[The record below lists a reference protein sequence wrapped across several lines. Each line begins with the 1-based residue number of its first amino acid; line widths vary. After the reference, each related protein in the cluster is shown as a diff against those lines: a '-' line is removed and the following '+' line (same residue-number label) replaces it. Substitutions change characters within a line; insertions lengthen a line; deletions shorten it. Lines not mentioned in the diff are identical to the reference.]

1 MTRALVTGCAGFI
14 GSHLVE
20 RLLQDDNDV
29 IGIDCFSDYY
39 PEELKLANLSR
50 AMNHERFTLI
60 RQDILEMDGFPR
72 VDYVFHMAAQPG
84 VRASWGANFTIYTKN
99 NVEATQRLLEFYHSK
114 KLNGFIYS
122 SSSSVY
128 GDAELPMKEDVRPSP
143 VSPYGVT
150 KLAAENLCYLYWK
163 NYAVP
168 TVSLRYFSVYGPRQ
182 RPDMA
187 INRFVH
193 AMLKEREILVF
204 GDGEQ
209 LRDFTFVNDVIDAL
223 ALAAQSDFKGE
234 VFNIGGGHTISVNAL
249 IQSIEGLVGKKARV
263 RHVQQQKGDARDTL
277 ADTAKAKRLLS
288 WSPRTELESGLKTY
302 IEWVLKAPLACDGA
316 GR

>member
-1 MTRALVTGCAGFI
+1 MTRFLVTGCAGFI
-14 GSHLVE
+14 GSHLVD
-20 RLLQDDNDV
+20 RLLSEDNEV
-29 IGIDCFSDYY
+29 VGIDCFTDYY
-39 PEELKLANLSR
+39 PEEQKLENLSH
-50 AMNHERFTLI
+50 ALNHERFTLI
-60 RQDILEMDGFPR
+60 KRDIVEMDTFPH

-223 ALAAQSDFKGE
+223 ILAAQSGIRGD
-234 VFNIGGGHTISVNAL
+234 VLNIGGGHTISVNAL
-249 IQSIEGLVGKKARV
+249 IRSVESLVGKKACV
-263 RHVQQQKGDARDTL
+263 RHVEQQKGDARDTL
-277 ADTAKAKRLLS
+277 ADTTKAKRLLS
-288 WSPRTELESGLKTY
+288 WKPKTDLESGLKTY
-302 IEWVLKAPLACDGA
+302 IAWVQKGP
-316 GR
+316 RTE